1 MWQDQ
6 APHGSGV
13 IAMPISCLLGM
24 VGPWL
29 RGLARFTSVVSLC
42 VCAHLHTIINTFE
55 SKCLGLAVRM
65 SELPRN
71 FTPTH
76 LGFWG
81 SSLTDSSHKQTN
93 TRHSLIFFGMVH
105 TSATLQVGQGTA
117 RPAISTP
124 NGTNTASSVE
134 KSRWWLGQLRQSLRL
149 SVSASSARCLARTY
163 SGPLPIDVVKYY
175 HKIHV

>member
-13 IAMPISCLLGM
+13 IATPISCLLGM

-29 RGLARFTSVVSLC
+29 RGLARFTNFVPLC

-93 TRHSLIFFGMVH
+93 TRHSLIFLAW
-105 TSATLQVGQGTA
+105 STLALHSRWARAQLALRSPHRTA
-117 RPAISTP
+117 RTPRRPWRSPDGGSDSCVSRCACRSRPHPPA
-124 NGTNTASSVE
+124 V
-134 KSRWWLGQLRQSLRL
+134 
-149 SVSASSARCLARTY
+149 
-163 SGPLPIDVVKYY
+163 
-175 HKIHV
+175 